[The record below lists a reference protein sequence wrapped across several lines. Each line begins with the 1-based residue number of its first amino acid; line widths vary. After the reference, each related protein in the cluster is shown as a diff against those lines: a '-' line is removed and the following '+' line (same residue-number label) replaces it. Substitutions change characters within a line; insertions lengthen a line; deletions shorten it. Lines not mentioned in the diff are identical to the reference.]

1 MSHGQPMEN
10 KTLHFGLTYVP
21 GCEQHEFS
29 LYTGELDHPV
39 KAHTDATRAE
49 HRKTN
54 RFLAALSE
62 AQLKRVTHYA
72 EDVALPS
79 DVARLL
85 QLRYPIVG
93 SPLPGLAGYITYIP
107 AEARLK
113 NRRSNLKGLRARQ
126 HTLLTHWATG
136 VNSGAVPV
144 NLSDDDLLAFW
155 ADGDLV
161 GETPLDIAKTLTFNH
176 PQLATRNSDTAAVVV
191 DDHIDTAND
200 LRAFA
205 TLISKLGPATPTG
218 GWASIRPSVDQNG
231 NPLTWGPGYE
241 AEGHPEG
248 SIVYN
253 YDLNDQIAGTD
264 TAPPGNS
271 SGLGTV
277 NQSLRTSQDDL
288 RLQNESW
295 SVFQGTPDLRQSSD
309 MTAQRF
315 AAARSAAP
323 DSGEFTYTIN
333 NRTPG
338 YGLEVPKKSI
348 DWKPDGTDP
357 RKGQFSIDA
366 TNNFLRTLAAYVQF
380 LDSQGKAIDNPAG
393 WKDRLPAPLSTWFET
408 PSTKYLNSVS
418 SVNVILGIPMPTD
431 PTRSDF
437 PWPADA
443 SSCKLMFGGIG
454 TREWNG
460 TVDPPGLIL
469 TGIFQYGVP
478 MLFMAGGAAIES
490 TAWFK
495 DFVKSTDNIVAAI
508 AVAFPI
514 VGGGV
519 ATAAALTNVKKVL
532 FAFASAIAGILVGQ
546 GLKRLAAYIVAKLTA
561 AQFVNAA
568 PIVGFAFRIAQMVI
582 TAANIAIT
590 TVEVLIS
597 PATYTNEIRR
607 QLALQLT
614 MSPDPLHGTP
624 TQAPIW
630 PNVATKYIA
639 TVQYR
644 NGTNFTVTGD
654 LPTDPSQR
662 DKPVV
667 VNFPE
672 LPGGGQFQALFGV
685 YSKTDWLAGN
695 WASSWVDAVAPSGSG
710 GVLKLDGQIQELLV
724 PLDANTQYLYDTKLT
739 YDTTTKR
746 HVWKQGNQPTAVIT
760 DLNGGSTGH
769 NLAQLVNVTLND
781 KAYMLGYTWQA
792 SGQNLPFCG
801 STTPTEGQ
809 IYAFQNISTLAS
821 PEAALK
827 FPSCGFSGQPYLVYD
842 QFGPAPLFS
851 LDSSFQAGLDQ
862 VTATDPLRAAFKA
875 NRYELPA
882 GNATTVKVVKKT
894 VQWTISTGLATPTYD
909 LRRETNGRISVFSYP
924 TPMFSP
930 NNFYVDPRSGLYH
943 LRRVVLD
950 DTTPFDMAPG
960 LSYGYFT
967 EAHLDSIVV
976 HPAGY
981 VVGVNFKNS
990 KMEIIQ
996 IPAEGKPD
1004 AQAQPA
1010 SMVSGEGV
1018 RQGLLGGPIAIA
1030 VASDGRLLVLE
1041 GINQRVQSFDL
1052 NGNPVASFDGNDVVD
1067 LPSKGFTEELDSGLA
1082 TMALREA
1089 FAAHGTNLSSHWTI
1103 TEGENQY
1110 DIALDAVGAALNLQ
1124 KNGAAPCSNWEVMD
1138 DNGRYVIN
1146 ALADSLLVLAEPQFH
1161 LPLSDRELLDRLAVT
1176 QSIVDEFKAN
1186 GVTLSP
1192 QAKVLGNGLQA
1203 PTSAQVELARG
1214 VIPKSIVDAYATRAI
1229 VIGSEAVL
1237 ASRVLVRVQT
1247 EGSLWIV
1254 DDTDA
1259 TQSYRITRQDKNL
1272 LTAVYY
1278 NPFMALHTTGEKV
1291 TYLDIGVEMQ
1301 GFLYVLSYT
1310 GDGKAVSDYK
1320 LDLYDPNGNWLSRTP
1335 DKAKDPTA
1343 TGVNGGRLVVDMWR
1357 RMYTLNFE
1365 KFLGP
1370 GDRTE
1375 PSISTWNPTTPKP
1388 A

>member
-1 MSHGQPMEN
+1 MSFGQPMET
-10 KTLHFGLTYVP
+10 KTLHFGLSYVP
-21 GCEQHEFS
+21 GCENHEFS

-39 KAHTDATRAE
+39 KPHTDATRAE
-49 HRKTN
+49 HRSKN
-54 RFLAALSE
+54 RLLAALSE
-62 AQLKRVTHYA
+62 EQLKRITHFA

-85 QLRYPIVG
+85 QLRYPIPD

-107 AEARLK
+107 ARARHENRRRNLARLRT
-113 NRRSNLKGLRARQ
+113 RR
-126 HTLLTHWATG
+126 HTLLHHW
-136 VNSGAVPV
+136 GAQTPAS
-144 NLSDDDLLAFW
+144 LGDEDLLAFW

-161 GETPLDIAKTLTFNH
+161 GDTPLEIARSLTFNH
-176 PQLATRNSDTAAVVV
+176 PQLATRNPDTAAVVV

-205 TLISKLGPATPTG
+205 TLISKLGPATPKG
-218 GWASIRPSVDQNG
+218 GWATIQPSVDQFG

-253 YDLNDQIAGTD
+253 YNLNDQIAGTD

-277 NQSLRTSQDDL
+277 NQSLRTSQNDL
-288 RLQNESW
+288 RLQNQSW
-295 SVFQGTPDLRQSSD
+295 SVVQGTPDVRQSSD

-315 AAARSAAP
+315 AAAHAAAP
-323 DSGEFTYTIN
+323 DAGEFTFTLN

-338 YGLEVPKKSI
+338 YGLDVPKSSI
-348 DWKPDGTDP
+348 DFKPNPQDP
-357 RKGQFSIDA
+357 RKGTFSIDA
-366 TNNFLRTLAAYVQF
+366 TNWFLRTLTAYVQF
-380 LDSQGKAIDNPAG
+380 LDSQGKAIDNPAD
-393 WKDRLPAPLSTWFET
+393 WKDRLPGPLASLFET

-431 PTRSDF
+431 PTRSEF

-443 SSCKLMFGGIG
+443 ASCKLMFGGIG

-532 FAFASAIAGILVGQ
+532 FTFASAIAGILVGQ
-546 GLKRLAAYIVAKLTA
+546 GLKRLSVYIVARLTA

-568 PIVGFAFRIAQMVI
+568 PIVGLAFRIAQMVI
-582 TAANIAIT
+582 TAANLAIT

-597 PATYTNEIRR
+597 PATYTNEVRR
-607 QLALQLT
+607 QLKLQLT
-614 MSPDPLHGTP
+614 MSPDPLHGTS
-624 TQAPIW
+624 TQPPIW
-630 PNVATKYIA
+630 PNVATNYVA

-654 LPTDPSQR
+654 LPTDPSKR
-662 DKPVV
+662 DQPVV

-672 LPGGGQFQALFGV
+672 LPGGGSFQAVFGV
-685 YSKTDWLAGN
+685 YSKNNWLAGN

-724 PLDANTQYLYDTKLT
+724 PLDSNTQYLYDTKLT
-739 YDTTTKR
+739 YDTGSKR
-746 HVWKQGNQPTAVIT
+746 HVWHKGDQPTAVIS

-792 SGQNLPFCG
+792 SGQSLPFCG
-801 STTPTEGQ
+801 SPTRTDGQ

-851 LDSSFQAGLDQ
+851 LDSSYQAGLDQ
-862 VTATDPLRAAFKA
+862 GTITAELRAAFKA

-882 GNATTVKVVKKT
+882 GDKAKVTVVKKT
-894 VQWTISTGLATPTYD
+894 VQWTIATGLPQPTYD
-909 LRRETNGRISVFSYP
+909 LRRETSGRISVFSYP
-924 TPMFSP
+924 TPVFSP
-930 NNFYVDPRSGLYH
+930 NNFYVDPRTGLYH

-950 DTTPFDMAPG
+950 DKTPFDMAPG

-967 EAHLDSIVV
+967 QAHIDSIVV

-1004 AQAQPA
+1004 ADAQPA

-1030 VASDGRLLVLE
+1030 VAADGRLLVLE

-1052 NGNPVASFDGNDVVD
+1052 NGNPVASFLGDAVTD
-1067 LPSKGFTEELDSGLA
+1067 LPTKGFTEELDRGLA

-1089 FAAHGTNLSSHWTI
+1089 FAVHGANLSNHWTI

-1110 DIALDAVGAALNLQ
+1110 DITLNAVGAVLNLQ
-1124 KNGAAPCSNWEVMD
+1124 KNGAAPSSNWEVVD
-1138 DNGRYVIN
+1138 ANGRYVIN
-1146 ALADSLLVLAEPQFH
+1146 AEADSLLVLAEPQFR
-1161 LPLSDRELLDRLAVT
+1161 LPLTDRDLLDRLAVT

-1229 VIGSEAVL
+1229 AISDRAVL
-1237 ASRVLVRVQT
+1237 SSRVLVRTQT
-1247 EGSLWIV
+1247 EGSLWVV
-1254 DDTDA
+1254 DDLDA
-1259 TQSYRITRQDKNL
+1259 TQSYRISRRDAQWL
-1272 LTAVYY
+1272 EAFEL
-1278 NPFMALHTTGEKV
+1278 NPYLSLQSSGEKV

-1301 GFLYVLSYT
+1301 GFLYVLFYT
-1310 GDGKAVSDYK
+1310 GEGKAVGDYK
-1320 LDLYDPNGNWLSRTP
+1320 LDLYDPTGKWLSRTP
-1335 DKAKDPTA
+1335 DKGKDPAA